1 VSLFIPYA
9 TFSLL
14 HSVQVIVSLRK
25 NVSPPWKAIATDEL
39 FITTPVYFV
48 QRFPHRDID
57 LAEFMVN
64 LHRQQAITLRNTHW
78 DLPRSSTKFGIR
90 RIMIA
95 LEALDTLR
103 RFRHI
108 IDHLNSTSTDLLLSL
123 LSFTHVAFQCPDK
136 PPLVHGKALHD
147 ECFAED

>member
-1 VSLFIPYA
+1 
-9 TFSLL
+9 
-14 HSVQVIVSLRK
+14 
-25 NVSPPWKAIATDEL
+25 VSPLWEAIATDEL

-64 LHRQQAITLRNTHW
+64 LHRQQAITLRGTHW
-78 DLPRSSTKFGIR
+78 DLPRSSTKFGVR

-108 IDHLNSTSTDLLLSL
+108 IDQLNSTSTDNGHGIQLETEAPAVMYNAALLLSL
-123 LSFTHVAFQCPDK
+123 LSFTHVAFQCRDK
-136 PPLVHGKALHD
+136 PPLVHGKALRD